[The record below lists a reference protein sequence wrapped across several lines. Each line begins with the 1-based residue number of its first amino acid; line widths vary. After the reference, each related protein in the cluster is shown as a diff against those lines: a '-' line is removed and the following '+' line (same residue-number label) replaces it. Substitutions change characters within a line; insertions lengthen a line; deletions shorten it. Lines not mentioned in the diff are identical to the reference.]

1 MCFNEANWSYQRQK
15 DAWHNSKENLVM
27 NIFFFLKTVSDL
39 FSELKLT
46 ALMVILNIT
55 RNGNVIFWFSVFM
68 QNHH

>member
-1 MCFNEANWSYQRQK
+1 
-15 DAWHNSKENLVM
+15 M

-55 RNGNVIFWFSVFM
+55 RNGNVIF
-68 QNHH
+68 